1 MEVRF
6 PMKLGKILYILAIV
20 VLAGIFCVSAIYVGT
35 YAVQS
40 HKQQAAYNELA
51 GIMESIQSTRPP
63 MVQTTPTI
71 SDPADTPEETT
82 VPTEPVILPEYLPLY
97 EMNNHMVGWIKI
109 EGTKVNYPVMQTPE
123 QPDYYLSRG
132 FDQQFSRF
140 GSIYV
145 RESCDVNE
153 PSDNVTIYGHHMS
166 DGSMFASLNHYY
178 KQDFFEAH
186 PDIYFDTLTEYHTYR
201 IFAVFKTSAS
211 VGKGFSYHRFEN
223 ASTKEEFDAFVATC
237 KELSFYDTGF
247 TPVYGDKLICLSTCE
262 YTLEN
267 GRLVVAAYRIS

>member
-1 MEVRF
+1 
-6 PMKLGKILYILAIV
+6 MKIGKIIYILFIV
-20 VLAGIFCVSAIYVGT
+20 VLVGVFCVSAFYVGS
-35 YAVQS
+35 YVVQS
-40 HKQQAAYNELA
+40 QKQQAAYNELA
-51 GIMESIQSTRPP
+51 GIMESIQNTRPSIS
-63 MVQTTPTI
+63 QTTPTA
-71 SDPADTPEETT
+71 PTQTDTPEETT

-109 EGTKVNYPVMQTPE
+109 EGTKVNYPVLQTPDRI
-123 QPDYYLSRG
+123 DYYLSRS
-132 FDQQFSRF
+132 FDQQFSSF

-145 RESCDVNE
+145 RESCDVNK

-166 DGSMFASLNHYY
+166 DGSMFASLDNYY
-178 KQDFFEAH
+178 KEDFYKVY
-186 PDIYFDTLTEYHTYR
+186 PYIYFDTLTEYHTYR

-211 VGKGFSYHRFEN
+211 VGKGFPYHRFEN

>member
-1 MEVRF
+1 
-6 PMKLGKILYILAIV
+6 MKLGKILYILAIV
-20 VLAGIFCVSAIYVGT
+20 VLVGVFCVSAFYVGS
-35 YAVQS
+35 YLMESQ
-40 HKQQAAYNELA
+40 KQQTAYDELA
-51 GIMESIQSTRPP
+51 GLMESIQSTRPP
-63 MVQTTPTI
+63 VVQTTPANPEQE
-71 SDPADTPEETT
+71 DAPEEST

-109 EGTKVNYPVMQTPE
+109 EGTKVNYPVMQSPDHI
-123 QPDYYLSRG
+123 DYYLNHG
-132 FDQQFSRF
+132 FDRQYSRF
-140 GSIYV
+140 GSIYA

-153 PSDNVTIYGHHMS
+153 PSDNITIYGHHMA
-166 DGSMFASLNHYY
+166 DGSMFANLNHYR
-178 KQDFFEAH
+178 KQDFFDSH
-186 PDIYFDTLTEYHTYR
+186 PYIYFDTLTEYHTYQ

-211 VGKGFSYHRFEN
+211 IGKGFPYHSFEN